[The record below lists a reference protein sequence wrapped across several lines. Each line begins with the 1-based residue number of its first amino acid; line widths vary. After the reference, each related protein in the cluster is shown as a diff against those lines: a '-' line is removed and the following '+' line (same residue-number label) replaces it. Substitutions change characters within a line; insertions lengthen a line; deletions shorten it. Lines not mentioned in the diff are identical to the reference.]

1 MRYKNFA
8 LHHHLR
14 DRVDITLSE
23 KAVAFMLSTYRNSE
37 TGQCCPSQQLL
48 AERSGVSRQHMN
60 KIIKS
65 LVEKKVLEVKKYRN
79 SKLRRRT
86 MNNYVFVF
94 DKNGAK

>member
-1 MRYKNFA
+1 
-8 LHHHLR
+8 
-14 DRVDITLSE
+14 
-23 KAVAFMLSTYRNSE
+23 
-37 TGQCCPSQQLL
+37 
-48 AERSGVSRQHMN
+48 MN